1 MIRPPGVVSRR
12 IPVGR
17 IAVLLS
23 LVVAAWA
30 IARGSSAP
38 RWRTLGPGLEF
49 ATLRGD
55 PYCRLG
61 SSEIALLRIDPQRVR
76 LRVYHCSR
84 QPEQTPLAMLEWQR
98 RLQAV
103 AVFNAGQYYPDFSY
117 MGLLVSGGDV
127 VSNRPHPDFHAALVA
142 APVSG
147 PPRARVLDLDQTP
160 LGRAPLPWREVA
172 QSFMLFDKGGK
183 LRVRKSEQVANR
195 TAVAED
201 SRGRIVVA
209 TTEGGYTLWE
219 FGRLLSRAPLGLSH
233 AMSMD
238 GGREAELCVRTDA
251 FRYAS
256 FARWDAAERGDG
268 GVPLPAV
275 VAISLR

>member
-1 MIRPPGVVSRR
+1 MTRPPGVVSTR

-17 IAVLLS
+17 IALLLS
-23 LVVAAWA
+23 LAVALWA
-30 IARGSSAP
+30 MARGSSVP
-38 RWRTLGPGLEF
+38 HWRPLGPGLEF

-55 PYCRLG
+55 PYCRSG
-61 SSEIALLRIDPQRVR
+61 SAEIALLRIDPQRVL

-84 QPEQTPLAMLEWQR
+84 QPEQAPLDALEWQR
-98 RLQAV
+98 RLRAV

-127 VSNRPHPDFHAALVA
+127 VSNRAHPEFHAALVA

-160 LGRAPLPWREVA
+160 LGRPPLPWREVA
-172 QSFMLFDKGGK
+172 QSFMLFDRGGK

-219 FGRLLSRAPLGLSH
+219 FGRLLSRAPLSLSH

-238 GGREAELCVRTDA
+238 GGREAELCVRTTA

-256 FARWDAAERGDG
+256 FARWEAAERGEG

-275 VAISLR
+275 IAVSLR